1 MDTIQMLNIILAI
14 VVLIIFILGIV
25 ALLIIK
31 KMIDKKQEKEKNNI
45 AIKDENKVKAN
56 YITRD
61 GKSIDSI
68 YQFMEFDSITD
79 NMIVRKNGKQYVMI
93 IECKGINY
101 DLLSEDEKNAVEV
114 GFIEM
119 LNTLRFP
126 IQLYVQTRTLD
137 LSELIKEYKKR
148 TDDMKDQIRRLD
160 YQISNASAKNDV
172 ETLNRLR
179 FERKR
184 RVNILEYGES
194 IEDYTIKM
202 SESKNILQQKTY
214 VVVSYY
220 TSEYGDVSKYSPE
233 EINDIA
239 FSELYTRCQTIIR
252 ALASAEVTGRVIS
265 SEEIAELLYIAYN
278 RDGSESYNV
287 KNAIESNYDRLY
299 STSRDVIEE
308 RKKRIEEQIDDEASK
323 VAANSILKADQINR
337 EEREKRIRQRA
348 QEMIDEYKDEMTD
361 ELYNETRN
369 QIANANIKND
379 NETEKENN
387 SQNESMQ
394 NTELKRKRVI
404 RRKTN

>member
-45 AIKDENKVKAN
+45 EIKDKNKVKAN

-61 GKSIDSI
+61 GRTIDSI

-79 NMIVRKNGKQYVMI
+79 NMIIRKNGKQYVMI

-148 TDDMKDQIRRLD
+148 TDDMRDQIRKID

-172 ETLNRLR
+172 DTLNRLR

-194 IEDYTIKM
+194 IEDYTMKM

-214 VVVSYY
+214 IVVSYY

-233 EINDIA
+233 EVNDIA

-278 RDGSESYNV
+278 RDGSENYNI
-287 KNAIESNYDRLY
+287 KSAIESNYDRLY

-323 VAANSILKADQINR
+323 IAANSILKADQINR
-337 EEREKRIRQRA
+337 EEREKRIKQRA
-348 QEMIDEYKDEMTD
+348 QEMVDEYKDEMSD
-361 ELYNETRN
+361 ELYKETRN
-369 QIANANIKND
+369 QIANANID
-379 NETEKENN
+379 NN
-387 SQNESMQ
+387 NESETKDYSAIE
-394 NTELKRKRVI
+394 NVNSTEHKRRRVI
-404 RRKTN
+404 RRKAN

>member
-45 AIKDENKVKAN
+45 EIKDKNKVKAN

-61 GKSIDSI
+61 GRTIDSI

-79 NMIVRKNGKQYVMI
+79 NMIIRKNGKQYVMI

-148 TDDMKDQIRRLD
+148 TDDMRDQIRKID

-172 ETLNRLR
+172 DTLNRLR

-194 IEDYTIKM
+194 IEDYTMKM

-214 VVVSYY
+214 IVVSYY

-233 EINDIA
+233 EVNDIA
-239 FSELYTRCQTIIR
+239 FSELYTRRQTIIR

-278 RDGSESYNV
+278 RDGSENYNI

-323 VAANSILKADQINR
+323 IAANSILKADQINR
-337 EEREKRIRQRA
+337 EEREKRIKQRA
-348 QEMIDEYKDEMTD
+348 QEMVDEYKDEMSD
-361 ELYNETRN
+361 ELYKETRN
-369 QIANANIKND
+369 QIANANID
-379 NETEKENN
+379 NN
-387 SQNESMQ
+387 NESETKDDSAIE
-394 NTELKRKRVI
+394 NVNSTEHKRRRVI
-404 RRKTN
+404 RRKAN